1 MDDYPYAFY
10 IDELLN
16 DDDSPNC
23 FEKNIQY
30 DELLNDDHSYQSQYE
45 LLNVIS
51 KGAYGI
57 VYRAQDMNTGE
68 IVAVKHEFHGLS
80 RQTLREINILKS
92 LPRHPSIVQ
101 FKDTIVE
108 DCDCVFV
115 VMEYMENDLQRLMNV
130 KKSRHFTLSEVKCL
144 MKQLLEGL
152 AFLHENGVMHRDLK
166 PSNIL
171 INQVRGELKIC
182 DFGLSRHF
190 GKASGSYTPGLVT
203 LWYRAPELLLG
214 VKEYSCA
221 IDMWSVG
228 CIMAELLL
236 KEVLFRGNSEI
247 QQLESIYML
256 IGRPYNHE
264 LRLKFAT
271 ATYFNGAPLLT
282 EHGFDLLDKLL
293 AHDPRKRITA
303 RAALDHNWFKEYYGF
318 LNLTDS

>member
-68 IVAVKHEFHGLS
+68 ILAVKHEILS
-80 RQTLREINILKS
+80 WKTDR
-92 LPRHPSIVQ
+92 
-101 FKDTIVE
+101 
-108 DCDCVFV
+108 VFV

-130 KKSRHFTLSEVKCL
+130 KNSRHFTLSEVKCL

-182 DFGLSRHF
+182 DFGLSRYF
-190 GKASGSYTPGLVT
+190 GKALGSYTPGLVT

-293 AHDPRKRITA
+293 AHDPHKRITA

>member
-23 FEKNIQY
+23 FEKNNQY
-30 DELLNDDHSYQSQYE
+30 DEILNDDHSYQSQYE

-80 RQTLREINILKS
+80 RQTLREINILKILS
-92 LPRHPSIVQ
+92 WKTVNA
-101 FKDTIVE
+101 
-108 DCDCVFV
+108 VFV
-115 VMEYMENDLQRLMNV
+115 VMEYMENDLERLMNNA
-130 KKSRHFTLSEVKCL
+130 KKSRPFTLSEVKCL

-214 VKEYSCA
+214 VKKYSCA

-282 EHGFDLLDKLL
+282 ERGFDLLDKLL
-293 AHDPRKRITA
+293 AHDPHKRITA
-303 RAALDHNWFKEYYGF
+303 REALDHDWFKEYYGF